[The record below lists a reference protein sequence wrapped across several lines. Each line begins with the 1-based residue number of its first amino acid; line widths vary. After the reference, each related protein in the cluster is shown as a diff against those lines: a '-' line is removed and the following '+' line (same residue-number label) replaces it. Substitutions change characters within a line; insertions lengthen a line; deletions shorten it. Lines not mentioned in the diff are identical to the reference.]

1 MVECADRA
9 PVATFFANDGFVA
22 GGTITLSED
31 AAHHIRVARV
41 GVGECIA
48 LRNGEGKA
56 AIGVLVKSS
65 KTSALID
72 VTEISEIQRPSPIHL
87 LTPVADRE
95 RMLWLAEK
103 ATEFGITS
111 WRPVIWRRSKSVSP
125 RGEGSTFQG
134 KVRARMT
141 SALIQSGGGWLPEIF
156 PEANIERAIA
166 AAPLGTRLLL
176 TMDGEPIA
184 GVPMH
189 SPVVIA
195 LGPEGGMED
204 AERAAFIGAAF
215 LPVKLAQS
223 TLRFETAGVAAVAIA
238 AAGMAKAG
246 GGKREAGSGMRD
258 AGGGNGDA

>member
-9 PVATFFANDGFVA
+9 PVATFFASDGFVA
-22 GGTITLSED
+22 GGTVTLSED
-31 AAHHIRVARV
+31 ATHHIRVARV
-41 GVGECIA
+41 GVGECIG

-56 AIGVLVKSS
+56 AVGVLVKVS
-65 KTSALID
+65 KTSALVDI
-72 VTEISEIQRPSPIHL
+72 TEISEVARPAPIHL

-111 WRPVIWRRSKSVSP
+111 WRPVMWKRSRSVSP

-141 SALIQSGGGWLPEIF
+141 SALLQSGGGWLPEIF
-156 PEANIERAIA
+156 PEATVENAIT

-176 TMDGEPIA
+176 AKDGEPIA

-189 SPVVIA
+189 APVTVA

-204 AERAAFIGAAF
+204 GERDAFIGAAF
-215 LPVKLAQS
+215 LPVRLAQS
-223 TLRFETAGVAAVAIA
+223 TLRFETAGVAAVAVA
-238 AAGMAKAG
+238 AASLALSKQA
-246 GGKREAGSGMRD
+246 
-258 AGGGNGDA
+258 NG

>member
-1 MVECADRA
+1 MVECADRT
-9 PVATFFANDGFVA
+9 PVATFFSNDGFVA
-22 GGTITLSED
+22 GGTVTLSED

-56 AIGVLVKSS
+56 AVGVLVKSS
-65 KTSALID
+65 KTSALVDI
-72 VTEISEIQRPSPIHL
+72 TEITEMTRPAPIHL

-103 ATEFGITS
+103 ATEYGITS
-111 WRPVIWRRSKSVSP
+111 WRPVMWRRSKSVSP

-141 SALIQSGGGWLPEIF
+141 SALVQSGGGWLPEIF
-156 PEANIERAIA
+156 PEATVERAIA

-176 TMDGEPIA
+176 VKDGEPIG

-189 SPVVIA
+189 SPVIIA
-195 LGPEGGMED
+195 LGPEGGMEEG
-204 AERAAFIGAAF
+204 ERDAFIGAAF
-215 LPVKLAQS
+215 LPVRLAQS
-223 TLRFETAGVAAVAIA
+223 TLRFETAGIAAIAVAS
-238 AAGMAKAG
+238 AGMANARQANG
-246 GGKREAGSGMRD
+246 GQ
-258 AGGGNGDA
+258 

>member
-1 MVECADRA
+1 VVECDDRA

-22 GGTITLSED
+22 GGTVTLSED

-56 AIGVLVKSS
+56 ALGFLVKSS
-65 KTSALID
+65 KTSALVDI
-72 VTEISEIQRPSPIHL
+72 TEISEISRPAPIHL

-103 ATEFGITS
+103 ATEYGITS
-111 WRPVIWRRSKSVSP
+111 WRPVMWRRSKSVSP

-156 PEANIERAIA
+156 PEATVERAIA

-176 TMDGEPIA
+176 SKEGEPIA

-189 SPVVIA
+189 APIVIA

-215 LPVKLAQS
+215 LPVKLAQT
-223 TLRFETAGVAAVAIA
+223 TLRFETAGVAAVAVA
-238 AAGMAKAG
+238 AAGMERAV
-246 GGKREAGSGMRD
+246 SGER
-258 AGGGNGDA
+258 